1 MRQPRFDAIQRYRR
15 FLLLIVLGFVAGI
28 MAYIAAVL
36 VLVTP
41 ESRLLVFSKVMM
53 EAKLARL
60 EQPQRPPH
68 LIVIAGSNALYS
80 VNSAALAETVGRPVT
95 NAAMQWNYAFMMMEA
110 VAERI
115 VPGDWVLLPL
125 EWAFY
130 EHLTRR
136 SPLEA
141 CYLIAQARER
151 LSSLADWALAFH
163 DCNPRTLLLGM
174 RQRLTRIAGLEFAIP
189 SASAMIGPEGDLLE
203 NTPQT
208 ATYAARYKTPAVGG
222 GATATPGEAAPSQG
236 APPAFGAEH
245 HRLGAV
251 IRLLR
256 AKGAEVYLSYPVT
269 VARAGLQA
277 WPHYA
282 TEQWQEALRNWVAQ
296 QGGTLI
302 STPDAHAFPPE
313 CFYDTNLHLHQG
325 CTAENAR
332 LYGRELLQ
340 ARGARQ
346 TDTDTAR

>member
-1 MRQPRFDAIQRYRR
+1 MRQPPFDAIRRYRR
-15 FLLLIVLGFVAGI
+15 FLLLLVLGCTAGI
-28 MAYIAAVL
+28 VAYIAAAL
-36 VLVTP
+36 LLVTP

-80 VNSAALAETVGRPVT
+80 INSAVLAETTGRPVT

-110 VAERI
+110 VADRV

-130 EHLTRR
+130 ENLTRR

-151 LSSLADWALAFH
+151 LPTPADWALAFY

-174 RQRLTRIAGLEFAIP
+174 RQRLTRMAGLDFTIP
-189 SASAMIGPEGDLLE
+189 TASAMIGPEGDLLE

-208 ATYAARYKTPAVGG
+208 ATFAARYKAPAAGDGAVVLPGNTTPPTDTAV
-222 GATATPGEAAPSQG
+222 T
-236 APPAFGAEH
+236 FGAEH
-245 HRLGAV
+245 RRLGAV

-256 AKGAEVYLSYPVT
+256 ARGAEVYLSYPVA
-269 VARAGLQA
+269 VAEPGVQT
-277 WPHYA
+277 WPAYA
-282 TEQWQEALRNWVAQ
+282 TAQWQESLRRWVAEH
-296 QGGTLI
+296 GGQLI
-302 STPDAHAFPPE
+302 STPAAHAFPAD

-332 LYGRELLQ
+332 RYGRELLQ
-340 ARGARQ
+340 ARAA
-346 TDTDTAR
+346 D

>member
-1 MRQPRFDAIQRYRR
+1 MTRYFRFILWLA
-15 FLLLIVLGFVAGI
+15 LGVGLGLA
-28 MAYIAAVL
+28 AYIGAAV

-110 VAERI
+110 VSDRI

-130 EHLTRR
+130 ENLTRR

-151 LSSLADWALAFH
+151 LTGLIDWALAFY

-174 RQRLTRIAGLEFAIP
+174 RQRLTRMAGLDFAIP
-189 SASAMIGPEGDLLE
+189 AASAMIGAEGDLLE

-208 ATYAARYKTPAVGG
+208 ATFAARYKTPVA
-222 GATATPGEAAPSQG
+222 GAGRTGLAADPAPAAPAG
-236 APPAFGAEH
+236 TAFGAEH
-245 HRLGAV
+245 RRLGSI
-251 IRLLR
+251 IRSLR
-256 AKGAEVYLSYPVT
+256 ANGAEVYLTYPVA
-269 VARAGLQA
+269 VAEPGGPT
-277 WPHYA
+277 WPAYA
-282 TEQWQEALRNWVAQ
+282 TAQWQEGLRRWVEQ
-296 QGGTLI
+296 HGGKLI
-302 STPDAHAFPPE
+302 STPGAHAFPPD
-313 CFYDTNLHLHQG
+313 CFYDSSLHLHQG

-332 LYGRELLQ
+332 LYGQELLG
-340 ARGARQ
+340 ARGAR
-346 TDTDTAR
+346 